1 MMPSQEAVNSRR
13 ILPNGPIDFH
23 QHDVGV
29 GQDGS
34 NWLKVEEYSTST
46 QKWFDVSPEGSW
58 QNSRVLRYEPAL
70 SSRPFEKWQN
80 GIKVV
85 IPFSITWRGGESSLC
100 PQSKSTSFYVLSGI
114 YHIILG
120 RTFFRSLQ

>member
-1 MMPSQEAVNSRR
+1 MMPPQEAVNSRR
-13 ILPNGPIDFH
+13 ILPHGTIDFH
-23 QHDVGV
+23 QLDIGV

-46 QKWFDVSPEGSW
+46 QKWFNVSPEGSW

-85 IPFSITWRGGESSLC
+85 IFLSITWRGGKSSLY
-100 PQSKSTSFYVLSGI
+100 PQSESASFL
-114 YHIILG
+114 
-120 RTFFRSLQ
+120 